1 VFAAVLTHLF
11 LPSLVL
17 SGLMDLIAVI
27 SLMRIQVFMLALLL
41 DVKKARRLMRAFFK
55 VVLQRL
61 FAMQHY
67 ING

>member
-11 LPSLVL
+11 LPSLV
-17 SGLMDLIAVI
+17 SGLMGLIAVI
-27 SLMRIQVFMLALLL
+27 SFMRIQVFMQALLL
-41 DVKKARRLMRAFFK
+41 DVKKPTDLSGLFLK

-67 ING
+67 INC

>member
-1 VFAAVLTHLF
+1 MFAAVLTHLF

-41 DVKKARRLMRAFFK
+41 DVKKAHRLMRAFFK

>member
-1 VFAAVLTHLF
+1 M
-11 LPSLVL
+11 
-17 SGLMDLIAVI
+17 GLIAVI

-41 DVKKARRLMRAFFK
+41 GVKKAHRLMWAFFK